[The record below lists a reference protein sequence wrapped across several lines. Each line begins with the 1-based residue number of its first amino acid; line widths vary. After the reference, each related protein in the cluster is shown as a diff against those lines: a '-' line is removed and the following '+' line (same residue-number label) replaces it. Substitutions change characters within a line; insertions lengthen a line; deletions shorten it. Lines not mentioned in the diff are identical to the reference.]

1 MVPDK
6 HATPFVSIIIP
17 VLNAV
22 DEVPACLDALRAQ
35 DYPTDR
41 YEIIVV
47 DNGSSD
53 GTFELLQQSGVSV
66 LQRSER
72 GRAKALNAGVQHARG
87 EIICTTDI
95 SCQADANWLRT
106 IVVSFDDPTV
116 ACVAGEIKQLAGI
129 ENAVTRFQAR
139 TNYMSPM
146 RALNRKHLPFLPFA
160 DGANASFRRS
170 VFDQIGWFEE
180 SFSKGADVEIC
191 YRLFVLT
198 PHKILFNYD
207 AVVWEPGEPTL
218 RALLYQRYRMGIGWN
233 LMKLRFPE
241 LFMQQQAKKT
251 ARELYWQLR
260 GSMSRGFSLAVR
272 NARAL
277 FGDGRDGAMD
287 ANLTLM
293 MGLAQWY
300 GKVRGRKTVLRQ
312 MPKPEPIDSRALRV
326 FIDHV
331 DSIPGRVMVVHR
343 GAE

>member
-1 MVPDK
+1 MAPDK
-6 HATPFVSIIIP
+6 PSMPFVSVVIP
-17 VLNAV
+17 VLNAL
-22 DEVPACLDALRAQ
+22 DEISGCLDALRAQ
-35 DYPTDR
+35 DYPADR

-47 DNGSSD
+47 DNGSCD
-53 GTFELLQQSGVSV
+53 GTFELLQQSGVTV
-66 LQRSER
+66 LQRPER
-72 GRAKALNAGVQHARG
+72 GRAKALNAGVQRARG

-106 IVVSFDDPTV
+106 IVASFDDPTV
-116 ACVAGEIKQLAGI
+116 ACVAGEIKQVKGV
-129 ENAVTRFQAR
+129 ENAVTRFQER

-146 RALNRKHLPFLPFA
+146 RAIHRKRLPFLPFA

-170 VFDQIGWFEE
+170 VFEQIGWFEE

-207 AVVWEPGEPTL
+207 AIVWEPGEPTL
-218 RALLYQRYRMGIGWN
+218 KALLYQRYRMGIGWN

-241 LFMQQQAKKT
+241 LFTQQQGKKKP
-251 ARELYWQLR
+251 RELYWQLR
-260 GSMSRGFSLAVR
+260 GSMGRGFALVVQ

-277 FGDGRDGAMD
+277 FGYGRDGAMD
-287 ANLTLM
+287 ANLTLL

-300 GKVRGRKTVLRQ
+300 GKVRGRRMVLRQ
-312 MPKPEPIDSRALRV
+312 TPRPEPVDSRALRV
-326 FIDHV
+326 FVDHV
-331 DSIPGRVMVVHR
+331 DSLPQRVMVHH